1 MLSNNSKRKYYLL
14 GALCVIAIAAV
25 LHVLVLDKHFKSD
38 LSTEPSIKT
47 PSSIWKRVS
56 PEDEIL
62 KLLTTAIKKQPGNV
76 IKRWSQQA
84 IKDVAA
90 VTSFFSYD
98 VGAVDHYTALA
109 VVYHESGFKPNLVST
124 NPSKKGR
131 PSSYDYYLTQQNSL
145 AVVDRYYS
153 LKSFLG
159 SLETS
164 SPVKKLLLSRMQGK
178 YKVEKIKDP
187 AVNIALMF
195 ETFRECKRLLGNR
208 SENTSRMVLCY
219 NHPVHALKR
228 KKDLVKVPYVKDVL
242 KRRAE
247 LAKLI

>member
-1 MLSNNSKRKYYLL
+1 MLSTNPKRKYYLL
-14 GALCVIAIAAV
+14 GALCAIAVAAV
-25 LHVLVLDKHFKSD
+25 LHVKFLDRYFKNG
-38 LSTEPSIKT
+38 LPTENGAKVT
-47 PSSIWKRVS
+47 PSVWKRVS

-62 KLLTTAIKKQPGNV
+62 KLLTAAVKKQPGNV
-76 IKRWSQQA
+76 AKRWSPQT
-84 IKDVAA
+84 IKDV
-90 VTSFFSYD
+90 VSVISFFSYD

-109 VVYHESGFKPNLVST
+109 VVYHESGFKPHLVST
-124 NPSKKGR
+124 NLPKKGR
-131 PSSYDYYLTQQNSL
+131 RVSYDYYLTQQNSL

-195 ETFRECKRLLGNR
+195 ETFRECKRLLGRR
-208 SENTSRMVLCY
+208 SGDTSRMVLCY

-228 KKDLVKVPYVKDVL
+228 KKDLVKVPYVKEVL

-247 LAKLI
+247 LTKLI